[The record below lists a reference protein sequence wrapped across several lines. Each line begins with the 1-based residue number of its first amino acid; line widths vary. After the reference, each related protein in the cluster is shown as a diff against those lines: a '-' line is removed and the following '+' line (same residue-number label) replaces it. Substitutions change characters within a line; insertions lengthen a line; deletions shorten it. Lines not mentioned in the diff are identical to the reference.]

1 MLDETRTCPEARTA
15 GGYEP
20 TISEVQTVIRVLPGG
35 KTLLLALVALMAAF
49 AAAAT
54 LSPRQA
60 SAADTGRVRVMHAS
74 PDTPAVDIFVDG
86 AKAVTALAFPAN
98 TPYVSLPA
106 GGHNVKVFV
115 SPSNG
120 TGAPA
125 LEANIEVGAGKDYT
139 ILAVGELGKGT
150 LGLYPLEDDNSTPA
164 AGTAHV
170 RLIHASPDAPPVNVA
185 VSGTNT
191 NVFTGVAYRNFGPYT
206 PVPAGTYSLDVKVNA
221 SGATVLTI
229 PGLKLEART
238 VYTAVAVGL
247 AGNGTLKVI
256 PLVDAPAP
264 AAPGAPATGNGLA
277 ESGNSFGPMLAIA
290 GAVLVL
296 GAGGLAFAAKR
307 SR

>member
-1 MLDETRTCPEARTA
+1 M
-15 GGYEP
+15 
-20 TISEVQTVIRVLPGG
+20 IRVLPGG
-35 KTLLLALVALMAAF
+35 KSLFLAAVALLAVF
-49 AAAAT
+49 AATAVF
-54 LSPRQA
+54 SPRQA

-125 LEANIEVGAGKDYT
+125 LEANLEVGAGKDYT
-139 ILAVGELGKGT
+139 ILAVGELGKST
-150 LGLYPLEDDNSTPA
+150 LGLYPLQDDNTTPA
-164 AGTAHV
+164 AGKAHI

-185 VSGTNT
+185 VSGTST

-206 PVPAGTYSLDVKVNA
+206 PVPAGTYNLDVNVSA
-221 SGATVLTI
+221 SGATVLSI
-229 PGLKLEART
+229 PGLKLEDRT

-264 AAPGAPATGNGLA
+264 AAPTAPSTGN
-277 ESGNSFGPMLAIA
+277 AIA
-290 GAVLVL
+290 GSTSNALSGLMIL
-296 GAGGLAFAAKR
+296 GSALILGSAGLAFAAKR